1 MYFRDLRVHSILP
14 LVLYLAAGAL
24 LARSVKSHASDRPPM
39 ALLLAGLGVLLHG
52 SLLFHAIESPTGL
65 ALAIT
70 DSASLVG
77 FVVTVTTTALSLRGG
92 LAALPALLWALGGLL
107 AVGTGLVSGFH
118 EIHEQWQ
125 ISLHIAF
132 AALAAGWLSISAVIV
147 ACLYFQNVRLRRRGP
162 LGVLALLPPVETLET
177 ALFRA
182 LGGGYA
188 VLTLVLVT
196 GTFFVHDLMAQHLLH
211 KVTLAIIA
219 WGIFGVLLIGR
230 VRWGWRGRT
239 ALQFTTVG
247 FIILALAYFGSKFVL
262 ENVLGRHW
270 G

>member
-1 MYFRDLRVHSILP
+1 MTSILP
-14 LVLYLAAGAL
+14 LVLYLLAGGL
-24 LARSVKSHASDRPPM
+24 LARSVKAHGSDRPRG
-39 ALLLAGLGVLLHG
+39 AILLAYLGVLIHG
-52 SLLFHAIESPTGL
+52 SLLFRAIEGPGGL
-65 ALAIT
+65 TIAIT

-77 FVVTVTTTALSLRGG
+77 FVVAVTTSAVALRGG
-92 LAALPALLWALGGLL
+92 LAALPALLWALAGLL

-118 EIHEQWQ
+118 EINGEQWQ

-132 AALAAGWLSISAVIV
+132 AALAAGWLSVSAVIV
-147 ACLYFQNVRLRRRGP
+147 LCLYFQNARLRQRGP

-182 LGGGYA
+182 LGAGFA

-196 GTFFVHDLMAQHLLH
+196 GAFFVHDLLAQHLLH
-211 KVTLAIIA
+211 KVTLAIVA
-219 WGIFGVLLIGR
+219 WAVFGVLLIGR
-230 VRWGWRGRT
+230 VRWGWRGRK

-247 FIILALAYFGSKFVL
+247 FVMLALAYFGSKFVL
-262 ENVLGRHW
+262 ENVLGKHW